1 MDRKNSQPKFL
12 SPCVSQRMLIRY
24 AVSLA
29 IKISNFPN
37 SQQHYYLK
45 AGVDGGGERK
55 LVYPERKGFYLLNL

>member
-1 MDRKNSQPKFL
+1 
-12 SPCVSQRMLIRY
+12 MLIRY